1 MKNKINL
8 KFYLIFSFLLL
19 FMTACMDPVIDKD
32 ESYSDFEA
40 FDASDYLNDPNEG
53 FINGGFEEGGL
64 NLWGGSKFQFSEIVQ
79 TNVNLDIQ
87 QAYYIFCLLYTSPSP
102 RD

>member
-8 KFYLIFSFLLL
+8 QIYSIFTFLIF

-32 ESYSDFEA
+32 DSYSDFEA

-53 FINGGFEEGGL
+53 FINGGFEEGDL
-64 NLWGGSKFQFSEIVQ
+64 NLWGGFKF
-79 TNVNLDIQ
+79 
-87 QAYYIFCLLYTSPSP
+87 
-102 RD
+102 

>member
-64 NLWGGSKFQFSEIVQ
+64 NLCSNSGGSYGFICRLS
-79 TNVNLDIQ
+79 T
-87 QAYYIFCLLYTSPSP
+87 QAIKPS
-102 RD
+102 

>member
-8 KFYLIFSFLLL
+8 KFYLIFSFILLL
-19 FMTACMDPVIDKD
+19 MTACMDPVIDKD
-32 ESYSDFEA
+32 DSYSDFEA

-64 NLWGGSKFQFSEIVQ
+64 NLWGGSKFQFSEVVQ
-79 TNVNLDIQ
+79 TNVNLDIFSLM
-87 QAYYIFCLLYTSPSP
+87 YLP
-102 RD
+102 RILGNVP